1 MNPATELTE
10 TFVVG
15 FGIGLIGVCLAVHA
29 FFMFLVLRAHTVY
42 LRTFPRA
49 HGARLIVPA
58 TLLATGII
66 AVSSFIQIV
75 TWAVVLKASGGVHTL
90 RDALHFSATTFT
102 TLGTSRLELVSTSRA
117 LEPLE
122 ATNGLLANGLNAAI
136 LFAIMASMG
145 RRHSDFDEFFK

>member
-1 MNPATELTE
+1 MNPTTELTE
-10 TFVVG
+10 TFVIG

-29 FFMFLVLRAHTVY
+29 FFMFLVLKAHTVY
-42 LRTFPRA
+42 LRTYPRA
-49 HGARLIVPA
+49 HGARLLVPA

-75 TWAVVLKASGGVHTL
+75 TWAVVLKGSGGVHDL

-102 TLGTSRLELVSTSRA
+102 TLGTTRLEIKPPFRS

-136 LFAIMASMG
+136 LFAIMASLG
-145 RRHSDFDEFFK
+145 RRHSGFDEFFR